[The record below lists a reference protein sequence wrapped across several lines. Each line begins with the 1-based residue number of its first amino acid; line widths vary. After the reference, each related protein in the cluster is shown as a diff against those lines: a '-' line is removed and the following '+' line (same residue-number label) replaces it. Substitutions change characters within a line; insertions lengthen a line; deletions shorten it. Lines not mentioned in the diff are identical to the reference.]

1 MATIYLTIVPAKA
14 LKDGK
19 QKVRIAV
26 SHRSQTR
33 YIVTDVVLNS
43 AKEWKNGK
51 VVKRGDATYLNQ
63 KLLARLND
71 VQHIVDEIPYTLR
84 VPT

>member
-51 VVKRGDATYLNQ
+51 GHAPHGR
-63 KLLARLND
+63 
-71 VQHIVDEIPYTLR
+71 VD
-84 VPT
+84 

>member
-33 YIVTDVVLNS
+33 YIVTDVVS
-43 AKEWKNGK
+43 
-51 VVKRGDATYLNQ
+51 Q
-63 KLLARLND
+63 
-71 VQHIVDEIPYTLR
+71 LR
-84 VPT
+84 